1 MGIVKVNPLAAL
13 AAESTES
20 AVTSRTK
27 DGLCGVVHEVGN
39 SKTISHA
46 NVGHQD
52 DSGATIGFGGAAHR
66 DGNGADGDGV
76 DSILL
81 MVLED
86 MGKDQWL

>member
-39 SKTISHA
+39 SKTIS
-46 NVGHQD
+46 
-52 DSGATIGFGGAAHR
+52 
-66 DGNGADGDGV
+66 
-76 DSILL
+76 
-81 MVLED
+81 
-86 MGKDQWL
+86 